1 MAERIFGSSQS
12 AASTSW
18 GVDVEAAAAL
28 GVKVIWALSLPG
40 KTSPVTAG
48 QIVADTILGILAEE
62 GDADD

>member
-1 MAERIFGSSQS
+1 MASK
-12 AASTSW
+12 SW

-62 GDADD
+62 DDVHD